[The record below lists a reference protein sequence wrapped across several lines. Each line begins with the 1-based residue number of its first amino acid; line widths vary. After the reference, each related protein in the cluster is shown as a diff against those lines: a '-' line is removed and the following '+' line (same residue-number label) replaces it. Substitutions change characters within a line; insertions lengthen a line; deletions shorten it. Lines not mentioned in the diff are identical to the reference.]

1 LISPLG
7 QVTDSVN
14 ESPFF
19 DFKEGQARKFQT
31 KQGRVG
37 VEFDDLHRAGTRRLE
52 GEYTID
58 GGTGVYSGETGSG
71 HVQITWTGSNSRG
84 KVTEIYS

>member
-1 LISPLG
+1 MRCTEQRPS
-7 QVTDSVN
+7 
-14 ESPFF
+14 
-19 DFKEGQARKFQT
+19 
-31 KQGRVG
+31 
-37 VEFDDLHRAGTRRLE
+37 RRSIE

-58 GGTGVYSGETGSG
+58 RGTGAYAGETVSG